1 MEGTE
6 SPQTGPLD
14 SRYPIEDDR
23 VSPQNAP
30 FSAFRRL
37 KSTGQTL
44 AQSNA
49 INCLLFSSRMTSAEA
64 LNQALCPKGCR
75 KILSPEGSQEA
86 SMASV
91 TKAEPL
97 ETASMKLAEVVQLLM
112 EAGEKRM
119 TREAEELVQQVEA
132 SALTSQITIS
142 TSH

>member
-1 MEGTE
+1 
-6 SPQTGPLD
+6 
-14 SRYPIEDDR
+14 
-23 VSPQNAP
+23 
-30 FSAFRRL
+30 
-37 KSTGQTL
+37 
-44 AQSNA
+44 
-49 INCLLFSSRMTSAEA
+49 MTSAEA
-64 LNQALCPKGCR
+64 LNQRFAQRGCR

-86 SMASV
+86 SIECDKSG
-91 TKAEPL
+91 PL

>member
-1 MEGTE
+1 MLEV
-6 SPQTGPLD
+6 D
-14 SRYPIEDDR
+14 
-23 VSPQNAP
+23 
-30 FSAFRRL
+30 
-37 KSTGQTL
+37 GQTL

-64 LNQALCPKGCR
+64 LNQRFAQRGCR

-112 EAGEKRM
+112 EAGEKRLA
-119 TREAEELVQQVEA
+119 REAEELVQQVEA
-132 SALTSQITIS
+132 SALTSQITMS